1 MADLSKLSNDELMA
15 LAAQRE
21 QQRRKISSM
30 TDDELR
36 AASYQQPKP
45 PPGVTIHTQSGPV
58 FIDQSGKPQKSTM
71 AEAEARMFRERDG
84 IGGDVADSVLRG
96 VPYAGAFFPRARAAW
111 SSGDYAQNL
120 EREQARAKTF
130 DQDYPV
136 ASLGG
141 KVVGGVLGTVA
152 AAPVPYVRGAFGLG
166 GNSAL
171 GSMAYGG
178 AAGLAQGA
186 AQGAGESTDL
196 TNRNDVAKNAGISG
210 AFGAALGAAIPGAIA
225 GGVSAKDWFAGK
237 MNPDTL
243 SQIPAAASRFL
254 TGQFDDPARVAQMR
268 AEMQRLGPGVV
279 LADASPEMQGIAG
292 GAATRPGSRS
302 TIIDALS
309 GRDSGKN
316 ARIQSA
322 LDAEL
327 GPAPVPSRIQAGIE
341 EGQQALGPLYGNAFQ
356 NATRVD
362 STGLANTLDANVAN
376 LRGPAQRSV
385 RQVRDMLNVP
395 GTDQLDPNP
404 SALFQ
409 TRQAIDGILATEQ
422 NPQAIRQLTMARQN
436 VDRELA
442 RAVPGVKDIDAQFQ
456 ELARQRE
463 ALQRGSQV
471 LDTGKTAVRPGE
483 LAQEMAD
490 NANPAGTLVGPSA
503 SNVRLREGARAE
515 IDRIVGTNSNDVAKL
530 NQVLKSEGDWNR
542 DKLRTLFGQDRADRL
557 FNVLDRERVFENTFR
572 RTTGNSET
580 ASRQS
585 FGKLL
590 DAIATPARPD
600 ASRTMFGTVVEL
612 GKKGVDRVR
621 GAQGEEQAARIAK
634 ALARVSVSEG
644 PQADALIQALMTRSG
659 RAQTNKAI
667 FGASGAAGPQM
678 SPILEAIA
686 YDLYRDDKRKAQR

>member
-1 MADLSKLSNDELMA
+1 
-15 LAAQRE
+15 
-21 QQRRKISSM
+21 
-30 TDDELR
+30 
-36 AASYQQPKP
+36 
-45 PPGVTIHTQSGPV
+45 
-58 FIDQSGKPQKSTM
+58 
-71 AEAEARMFRERDG
+71 
-84 IGGDVADSVLRG
+84 
-96 VPYAGAFFPRARAAW
+96 
-111 SSGDYAQNL
+111 
-120 EREQARAKTF
+120 
-130 DQDYPV
+130 
-136 ASLGG
+136 
-141 KVVGGVLGTVA
+141 
-152 AAPVPYVRGAFGLG
+152 
-166 GNSAL
+166 
-171 GSMAYGG
+171 
-178 AAGLAQGA
+178 
-186 AQGAGESTDL
+186 
-196 TNRNDVAKNAGISG
+196 
-210 AFGAALGAAIPGAIA
+210 
-225 GGVSAKDWFAGK
+225 
-237 MNPDTL
+237 
-243 SQIPAAASRFL
+243 
-254 TGQFDDPARVAQMR
+254 
-268 AEMQRLGPGVV
+268 
-279 LADASPEMQGIAG
+279 
-292 GAATRPGSRS
+292 
-302 TIIDALS
+302 
-309 GRDSGKN
+309 
-316 ARIQSA
+316 
-322 LDAEL
+322 
-327 GPAPVPSRIQAGIE
+327 
-341 EGQQALGPLYGNAFQ
+341 
-356 NATRVD
+356 
-362 STGLANTLDANVAN
+362 
-376 LRGPAQRSV
+376 
-385 RQVRDMLNVP
+385 MLNVP